1 MQRRSAEMDATDSAK
16 LLPQD
21 DSFIDQTFHTL
32 NERHNSIYQFVMRY
46 NDYIL
51 SVHDYGEGIPMTMI
65 EVHTLTY
72 IEEHPGVTVTE
83 LAKYWGKTKGAL
95 SQTASRLAEWG
106 LITKEK
112 KEDNAK
118 NVCLYPT
125 EQGVRLSRS
134 HKLYDTLDIT
144 KTMGELRKECTPD
157 EIDAFYKVLS
167 VYNRVIQKDFE
178 INKGARPVGRKPKR
192 RE

>member
-1 MQRRSAEMDATDSAK
+1 MDATDSAK
-16 LLPQD
+16 LLPPD

-46 NDYIL
+46 NDNIL

-125 EQGVRLSRS
+125 EQGIRLSKS

-144 KTMGELRKECTPD
+144 KTMGELRKECTPE

-167 VYNRVIQKDFE
+167 VYNQVIQKDFE

>member
-1 MQRRSAEMDATDSAK
+1 MDATDSAK
-16 LLPQD
+16 LLPSD

-125 EQGVRLSRS
+125 EQGIRLSKS

-144 KTMGELRKECTPD
+144 KTMGELRKECTPE

-167 VYNRVIQKDFE
+167 VYNQVIPKDFE
-178 INKGARPVGRKPKR
+178 SNKGARPVGRKPKR
-192 RE
+192 RD

>member
-1 MQRRSAEMDATDSAK
+1 MDATDSAK

-83 LAKYWGKTKGAL
+83 LAKYRGIM
-95 SQTASRLAEWG
+95 Q
-106 LITKEK
+106 I
-112 KEDNAK
+112 
-118 NVCLYPT
+118 
-125 EQGVRLSRS
+125 
-134 HKLYDTLDIT
+134 
-144 KTMGELRKECTPD
+144 
-157 EIDAFYKVLS
+157 
-167 VYNRVIQKDFE
+167 
-178 INKGARPVGRKPKR
+178 
-192 RE
+192 

>member
-1 MQRRSAEMDATDSAK
+1 MDATDSAK

-21 DSFIDQTFHTL
+21 DSFIHQTFHTL

-178 INKGARPVGRKPKR
+178 INKGARPVGRKSKR